1 MPEQHGTGSQD
12 LDIPIELRGVLEPVG
27 PAHRGIDAA
36 GVPGAL
42 HQTWQEPGGLTSVV
56 SRRVVFEGLLLE
68 ALLAVPRGRPR
79 VEILHG
85 LRLAP
90 FQLGAKDVMKKVVV
104 AVPRVGAIERHEE
117 QVGLLPGLEPRS
129 EIAAIEQGVADGA
142 RQSLED
148 RCAECELQLLVVETI
163 EQLRPEILARH
174 VGHRHPIAHG
184 GERRVAIGRG
194 HRHGWPA
201 WSDRAVRYTPA
212 GHPSRWSVTRETSPG
227 DEIDARSAQDGDDLF
242 VIERK
247 VGHPD
252 HREPTVRDEPR
263 QRQPARRPAQ
273 QDELRACRDVARQAE
288 DCVGSVRVGH
298 AIEVIKDEDQR
309 SAAARAA
316 PSRGT
321 ADVQI
326 DGPPDAIAT

>member
-12 LDIPIELRGVLEPVG
+12 LDIPIELGRTLEPVG
-27 PAHRGIDAA
+27 PAHRGVDAA

-42 HQTWQEPGGLTSVV
+42 HQTWQEPGRLTSFV
-56 SRRVVFEGLLLE
+56 SRRVVFEGLLPE
-68 ALLAVPRGRPR
+68 ALLEVPRGRPR
-79 VEILHG
+79 VEIPHG

-90 FQLGAKDVMKKVVV
+90 FQLGGEDVMKKVVV

-129 EIAAIEQGVADGA
+129 GIAAIEQGVAQWA

-148 RCAECELQLLVVETI
+148 RCAECELQLLVVETV
-163 EQLRPEILARH
+163 EQFRPEILARH

-194 HRHGWPA
+194 QPPRL
-201 WSDRAVRYTPA
+201 A
-212 GHPSRWSVTRETSPG
+212 GLERSSREIHASRPPLEMVGDPRDVAR
-227 DEIDARSAQDGDDLF
+227 DEIDARGAQDGDDLF

-263 QRQPARRPAQ
+263 QRQPARRPTQ
-273 QDELRACRDVARQAE
+273 QDELRACWDVARQAE
-288 DCVGSVRVGH
+288 DRVGSVRIGD
-298 AIEVIKDEDQR
+298 AIEVIKDQDQLPGGR
-309 SAAARAA
+309 QGGSQPRH
-316 PSRGT
+316 R
-321 ADVQI
+321 
-326 DGPPDAIAT
+326 